1 MWQKLTDSVV
11 GFDEANNPIPSV
23 RRELYD
29 ERNGT
34 SIRYG
39 FGVEQSLAPLN
50 LLRNSIKYIIQN
62 TKLVI
67 DVDGVNMSDYITFLD
82 LDDPDAWFSTPQ
94 AARETRSLSW
104 AEASIQQVN
113 EIFFAC
119 MNEILACNYELT
131 DIFKTS
137 RLSAHSIKVVQTT
150 VANQPY
156 I

>member
-1 MWQKLTDSVV
+1 MRKKVL
-11 GFDEANNPIPSV
+11 
-23 RRELYD
+23 L
-29 ERNGT
+29 
-34 SIRYG
+34 
-39 FGVEQSLAPLN
+39 LAVSCKTGGLCP
-50 LLRNSIKYIIQN
+50 
-62 TKLVI
+62 
-67 DVDGVNMSDYITFLD
+67 GGLD

-94 AARETRSLSW
+94 AARETMSLIW

-150 VANQPY
+150 MANQPY